1 MVAISVTAY
10 VVGGLL
16 GIYLVVETRS
26 WELLAI
32 GLAGLFLSV
41 FYTAPP
47 LRLVHRGLGELTTA
61 LGFGPAMVLG
71 AYVVQ
76 TGRLDWEPVVASA
89 PVAILIA
96 LILYVNEIPD
106 RSGDASVGK
115 RTLPVRLSREM
126 VTQGFLVAGI
136 AAFAVVVG
144 GVIGGMLPVYTLIA
158 LLALPLVFQVY
169 GGIRKFYNSP
179 YEFMAT
185 MGRNVQLHLAT
196 GLLLFV
202 GYLIALAV

>member
-1 MVAISVTAY
+1 MAAICAIAY
-10 VVGGLL
+10 AIGGAL
-16 GIYLVVETRS
+16 GVYLVIDTGS

-32 GLAGLFLSV
+32 GLAGVFLSV

-47 LRLVHRGLGELTTA
+47 LRLVHHGLGELTTA

-76 TGRLDWEPVVASA
+76 TGRLDWEPFVASI
-89 PVAILIA
+89 PVAVLVA

-106 RSGDASVGK
+106 RPSDAAVGK
-115 RTLPVRLSREM
+115 RTLPVRLEQTAVVR
-126 VTQGFLVAGI
+126 GFLVAGLG
-136 AAFAVVVG
+136 AFAVVVG
-144 GVIGGMLPVYTLIA
+144 GVIDGLLPVYTLIS

-169 GGIRKFYNSP
+169 AGIQRYYNSP
-179 YEFMAT
+179 YELMAV

-196 GLLLFV
+196 GVLLFA
-202 GYLIALAV
+202 GYVIAAV